1 MNATVKKGF
10 HDPMEFVRGA
20 ADTPP
25 AAAAPAP
32 AVEPARSSVSANEPL
47 ARTKTAD
54 PVKAPEPAA
63 PVAKPPVAAV
73 PAPVPQIPSRRA
85 PPTRPANVRIPEA
98 LHEELRQFWKD
109 TDIPMSEVIIE
120 GTRQRLAELKKQYG
134 ME

>member
-1 MNATVKKGF
+1 MNATVKRGF
-10 HDPMEFVRGA
+10 HDPMQFVRNA
-20 ADTPP
+20 ADATP
-25 AAAAPAP
+25 APAP
-32 AVEPARSSVSANEPL
+32 SVAPTSVSANEPL
-47 ARTKTAD
+47 ARAPAQE
-54 PVKAPEPAA
+54 PVKPTEPAA
-63 PVAKPPVAAV
+63 VVPAKPPVAAHT